1 MADSAASYHSK
12 EGDTVDEIV
21 WRHYGNTVA
30 SAFER
35 VLEANRGLAD
45 LGPVLPVGTIVL
57 LPVFEETKETESVS
71 LWD

>member
-12 EGDTVDEIV
+12 EGETVDEIV
-21 WRHYGNTVA
+21 WRHYENAVA
-30 SAFER
+30 GAFEL

-45 LGPVLPVGTIVL
+45 LGPVLPVGTIVF
-57 LPVFEETKETESVS
+57 LPVIEETKEVGSVS

>member
-1 MADSAASYHSK
+1 MADSAAFYHSK

-30 SAFER
+30 GALEL
-35 VLEANRGLAD
+35 VLEANRGVAD
-45 LGPVLPVGTIVL
+45 LGPFLPVGTIVL

>member
-1 MADSAASYHSK
+1 MADSVASYHSK

-21 WRHYGNTVA
+21 WRHYENTVTGA
-30 SAFER
+30 LEQ

-45 LGPVLPVGTIVL
+45 LGPVLPVGTVVL
-57 LPVFEETKETESVS
+57 LPVFEETKESESVS

>member
-21 WRHYGNTVA
+21 WRHYENTVA
-30 SAFER
+30 GALEL

-45 LGPVLPVGTIVL
+45 FGPALPVGTVVL
-57 LPVFEETKETESVS
+57 LPVFEETKESESVS

>member
-21 WRHYGNTVA
+21 WRHYENSVTGA
-30 SAFER
+30 LEQ

-45 LGPVLPVGTIVL
+45 LGPVLPVGTVVL
-57 LPVFEETKETESVS
+57 LPVFEETKESESVS

>member
-12 EGDTVDEIV
+12 AGDTVDEIV
-21 WRHYGNTVA
+21 WRHYENSVTGA
-30 SAFER
+30 LEQ

-45 LGPVLPVGTIVL
+45 LGPVLPVGTVVL
-57 LPVFEETKETESVS
+57 LPVFEKTRESESVS